1 VTPALLSLLIDLHNL
16 IAERVHRSPT
26 LRLIIGPAVLACLRR
41 IEKESTN
48 APA

>member
-1 VTPALLSLLIDLHNL
+1 MTPALLVHLVELHNL

-26 LRLIIGPAVLACLRR
+26 LRLLVGPAVLACLRR
-41 IEKESTN
+41 IEKEAN